1 MEEKNQE
8 IKWLYSNTG
17 KSFRGFLCMLTF
29 CAWIAGVVFSMMGI
43 KIYGRDILELDQNDY
58 FESSVYQT
66 DMLTAAGNVLENIH
80 EAYIK
85 NEGFDSN
92 FSITDVAKDTIY
104 YYDMKEILEDYKE
117 KEFEITKLSD
127 LDPYLWGVCRAANMY
142 GFTDYNKV
150 SDYLATPK
158 AENNYIYFSEEA
170 FKNLFKE
177 TGKINT
183 NHRFSDRFSES
194 AYFLFEGEEY
204 ANVDAV
210 DIKKEIEESVTK
222 EVTESEAP
230 TSEEV
235 VMTDSVEERDSYDS
249 TFNYAVY
256 DPIENLFYS
265 PSDDYFNSMDSY
277 IYDAEEIKRQMDEAE
292 FESESDNTVFLW
304 LRGYNY
310 QVKNIWDNII
320 YKYKEV
326 SENLRSLDQMHNNG
340 SFVFYLANSDFICTN
355 VKDIN
360 DIKNLKKVYGVK
372 GRNSKEVFGEN
383 VEDPTKLADFPTLVG
398 TIFDYQLPHNTMFYF
413 GIDPERTHLKPDRV
427 TWNYKYYTLFS
438 KTVGL
443 VVWLSV
449 ILALLLIVQAISL
462 IKTTGRKD
470 KNGKEVMLNFFD
482 KLPTEIWAM
491 ITIILL
497 GASAFFVIIAR
508 DYISFWSK
516 WTKVGYLVSAGVMA
530 VLPFGFLF
538 MMLTL
543 SFARRIKAHNL
554 WNRLFLRKMVRS
566 IILKTEAFWNTRKSS
581 EKIMFLLIANVVVG
595 MACMFILSGII
606 LSRGRRIG
614 LAVFLFAQ
622 AVTIYVVYH
631 WARDLNT
638 IEDGVSEI
646 TKGNLDY
653 KCEIKRKRSL
663 LKGLAEGVNHIGDG
677 LKVAVETSVK
687 NERMKTE
694 LITNVSHDLK
704 TPLTSII
711 NYVNLLKTEKMP
723 TKEAEHYLEVLEKKS
738 QRLRHLTEDLVE
750 AAKANTG
757 NIELEKMPLAFDE
770 LMKQAIGEFEDK
782 FSERDLVIV
791 TSYPEEPVVV
801 MADGRRMFRI
811 IENVLQNV
819 YKYALEGTR
828 VYADLSKEESEV
840 TFTLKNIS
848 AAPLNISADELME
861 RFKRGDSARTTEG
874 SGLGLSIAKDLT
886 KLQDGSF
893 DIQLDGD
900 LFKVIITFPVYVKP
914 GEEE

>member
-1 MEEKNQE
+1 
-8 IKWLYSNTG
+8 
-17 KSFRGFLCMLTF
+17 MLTF
-29 CAWIAGVVFSMMGI
+29 CAWISGVVFSIMGVN
-43 KIYGRDILELDQNDY
+43 IYGRDILEVDQGDYFASSTYQNDML
-58 FESSVYQT
+58 FEAQK
-66 DMLTAAGNVLENIH
+66 VLGNIH
-80 EAYIK
+80 ETYVK
-85 NEGFDSN
+85 NAGFNQN

-104 YYDMKEILEDYKE
+104 YYDMEEILEAYKE
-117 KEFEITKLSD
+117 EEFEITKLSD
-127 LDPYLWGVCRAANMY
+127 LDPYLLSVCRSIKMQ
-142 GFTDYNKV
+142 GFTDLKKV
-150 SDYLATPK
+150 VDYLNSER
-158 AENNYIYFSEEA
+158 AENNYIYFNEES
-170 FKNLFKE
+170 FKE
-177 TGKINT
+177 LFVKAGKLNS
-183 NHRFSDRFSES
+183 NHKYSNVFSES
-194 AYFLFEGEEY
+194 AYFLFEGEE
-204 ANVDAV
+204 AV
-210 DIKKEIEESVTK
+210 LENSSDEMG
-222 EVTESEAP
+222 A
-230 TSEEV
+230 
-235 VMTDSVEERDSYDS
+235 TDSVL
-249 TFNYAVY
+249 NYAVY
-256 DPIENLFYS
+256 DPVDDLFYS

-277 IYDAEEIKRQMDEAE
+277 IYNAEEIKNQLKETGVNEEID
-292 FESESDNTVFLW
+292 STVFLW

-310 QVKNIWDNII
+310 QVKNVWNNMISR
-320 YKYKEV
+320 YMEV
-326 SENLRSLDQMHNNG
+326 SENLKVLEQMENNG
-340 SFVFYLANSDFICTN
+340 SFVYFLSNSNFTCSNVKNIDAIKDLAN
-355 VKDIN
+355 
-360 DIKNLKKVYGVK
+360 VYGVK
-372 GRNSKEVFGEN
+372 GRNSKIEFGEN
-383 VEDPTKLADFPTLVG
+383 VRDPMLLTDFSTIVG
-398 TIFDYQLPHNTMFYF
+398 SIFDYQLPNNTVFYF
-413 GIDPERTHLKPDRV
+413 GVDMSRLRLNPDRA
-427 TWNYKYYTLFS
+427 TWNYKNYTLFS
-438 KTVGL
+438 KTVGF

-449 ILALLLIVQAISL
+449 ILAILLIIQAISL
-462 IKTTGRKD
+462 IKTTGRKE
-470 KNGKEVMLNFFD
+470 KNDKEVALNFFD
-482 KLPTEIWAM
+482 KLPTEIWM
-491 ITIILL
+491 LTTIILL
-497 GASAFFVIIAR
+497 GASAFFALIVS
-508 DYISFWSK
+508 DTVSFWSK
-516 WTKVGYLVSAGVMA
+516 WTKVGYLVSAGMMA
-530 VLPFGFLF
+530 VLPFGFFF
-538 MMLTL
+538 MVLTL
-543 SFARRIKAHNL
+543 SLARRIKAHNL
-554 WNRLFLRKMVRS
+554 WSRLYLGKMIRS
-566 IILKTEAFWNTRKSS
+566 IIHISEVFWNGRKSS
-581 EKIMFLLIANVVVG
+581 EKIMLLLIANVVVG
-595 MACMFILSGII
+595 MGCMFILSGIL
-606 LSRGRRIG
+606 LSRVRRIG
-614 LAVFLFAQ
+614 LIVFLFVQ

-631 WARDLNT
+631 WAKDLNT

-782 FSERDLVIV
+782 FRERDLVIV
-791 TSYPEEPVVV
+791 TNYPEEPVVI

-914 GEEE
+914 GKEE